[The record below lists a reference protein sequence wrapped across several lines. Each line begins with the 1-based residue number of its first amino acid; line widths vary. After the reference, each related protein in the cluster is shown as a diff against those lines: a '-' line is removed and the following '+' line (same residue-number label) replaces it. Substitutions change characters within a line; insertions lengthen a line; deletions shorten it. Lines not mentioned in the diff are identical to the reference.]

1 MSRYQHH
8 VVESGGR
15 VRGLGGGGGGGG
27 GWNGEYALDDL
38 GGNDLARSAPGSEA
52 VEDKELVFDLERLG
66 PLALA
71 AFC

>member
-1 MSRYQHH
+1 VSRYQHH
-8 VVESGGR
+8 VVESGAMGEGWEV
-15 VRGLGGGGGGGG
+15 VRGGG

-38 GGNDLARSAPGSEA
+38 GSNDLARSAPGSEA